1 VTGFELAMVALVPVV
16 IGAGIVGARWLAGK
30 VLDRIER
37 TEAEADAAHEFV
49 RKRWDRYNG
58 GYMDGMPCGRDSSY
72 DKRNEANEV
81 TAYAVTTR

>member
-1 VTGFELAMVALVPVV
+1 MSEFPNA
-16 IGAGIVGARWLAGK
+16 IDRDSRICFGIVWFA
-30 VLDRIER
+30 

-72 DKRNEANEV
+72 DKRNEAKEV

>member
-1 VTGFELAMVALVPVV
+1 MSEFPNA
-16 IGAGIVGARWLAGK
+16 IDRDSRICFGIVWFA
-30 VLDRIER
+30 

-58 GYMDGMPCGRDSSY
+58 GYMDGMPCGRDPSY
-72 DKRNEANEV
+72 DKRNEAKEV